1 MVSFAAERPDN
12 DEVVQRV
19 QDERNPI
26 GGRLERAAAA
36 GSRKIYLASCPFAG
50 VRCFKV
56 IYRSRQTTG
65 GPYEK
70 VLTRIRCRAADIRVV
85 VG

>member
-26 GGRLERAAAA
+26 GDRLEGATAVAAA
-36 GSRKIYLASCPFAG
+36 GKSTWLRVLLPAFVAS
-50 VRCFKV
+50 K
-56 IYRSRQTTG
+56 
-65 GPYEK
+65 
-70 VLTRIRCRAADIRVV
+70 
-85 VG
+85 